1 MQQIYH
7 IKVFTP
13 IVKSNRFSCV
23 NFAPSNERSR
33 LTQIS
38 QAWEIN
44 FLKKT
49 KKARLIEQLSL
60 ENTLY
65 Q

>member
-1 MQQIYH
+1 MQQIDH

-60 ENTLY
+60 ENILY

>member
-13 IVKSNRFSCV
+13 IVKSCV